1 VDANGLS
8 ARGNTCLP
16 GRGAG
21 MTAFRVVQV
30 ADLHLS
36 AAHDYHYD
44 NWERVVAWINRE
56 RPDLVVANGDL
67 VLEDPDSEDDHAF
80 ARSALAKIAVPL
92 HCLPGNHDIGDAVLF
107 GKMEKRMD
115 DRRRARFV
123 RHFGEERWSFEA
135 GGWGFV
141 GINAMLFGSGGQA
154 AEAEQWAWI
163 EERLRAHTGRPV
175 ALFTHKPLFL
185 DHPSDADH
193 EDLTLRQSCIDRE
206 SRARLIALCR
216 RHGVRLVS
224 SGHKHQTRAF
234 SLDGIYHIWAPSTAC
249 VNGRPDSLHWGVRE
263 VGFVDYRF
271 TPGGFTHRI
280 VCADFLFRHENYI
293 RRAGAAAG

>member
-1 VDANGLS
+1 MLGTL
-8 ARGNTCLP
+8 
-16 GRGAG
+16 
-21 MTAFRVVQV
+21 RVVQV

-36 AAHDYHYD
+36 AARDYHSD
-44 NWERVVAWINRE
+44 NWARVVAWINRE

-67 VLEDPDSEDDHAF
+67 VLEDPDSEEDHAF
-80 ARSALAKIAVPL
+80 ARAAIAQLTVPL
-92 HCLPGNHDIGDAVLF
+92 RYLPGNHDVGDAVLF
-107 GKMEKRMD
+107 GKMEKRVD
-115 DRRRARFV
+115 DQRRARFV
-123 RHFGEERWSFEA
+123 RYFGEERWSFEA

-141 GINAMLFGSGGQA
+141 GINSMLFGSGGQA

-163 EERLRAHTGRPV
+163 AERLRAYSGRPT

-206 SRARLIALCR
+206 SRMRLMTLCR
-216 RHGVRLVS
+216 QHGVRLVS

-234 SLDGIYHIWAPSTAC
+234 SLDGMYHIWAPSTAC

-271 TPGGFTHRI
+271 TPEGFTHR
-280 VCADFLFRHENYI
+280 VVGADFLFRHENYV
-293 RRAGAAAG
+293 RRLGPACG

>member
-1 VDANGLS
+1 MS
-8 ARGNTCLP
+8 E
-16 GRGAG
+16 
-21 MTAFRVVQV
+21 FRLIQV

-36 AAHDYHYD
+36 ATHDYHSD
-44 NWERVVAWINRE
+44 NWERVASWINHE

-67 VLEDPDSEDDHAF
+67 VLEDPDSEADHAY
-80 ARSALAKIAVPL
+80 ARAALAKIAVPVR
-92 HCLPGNHDIGDAVLF
+92 HLPGNHDIGDTVLF
-107 GKMEKRMD
+107 GKMAKRVD
-115 DRRRARFV
+115 DGRRARFV
-123 RHFGEERWSFEA
+123 RHFGEERWCFEA

-141 GINAMLFGSGGQA
+141 GVNAMLFGSGGQA

-163 EERLRAHTGRPV
+163 EERLRAHAGRPI

-206 SRARLIALCR
+206 SRMRLIALCR
-216 RHGVRLVS
+216 QHGVRLVS

-234 SLDGIYHIWAPSTAC
+234 SLDGIYYIWAPSTAC

-271 TPGGFTHRI
+271 TPDSFTHRI
-280 VCADFLFRHENYI
+280 VGADFLFRHENYL
-293 RRAGAAAG
+293 RRPGTGSG